1 MKKLIGA
8 LAALTLSLA
17 AQSQTYPSKPIRFV
31 VPFAPGGTSEIVARS
46 VAQELT
52 TQLGQ
57 SVYVE
62 NKAGGAGTIAMGD
75 VKNSPADGYTI
86 VLGHV
91 GTLAVNPYAMKNHPY
106 DVDKD
111 FIPVALLARVPNV
124 FVVNADAVKATDL
137 KEFIALAKAKPGSLN
152 YGSAGNGSSGHLAF
166 EYLKMVSGADIQ
178 HVPYKGTGPM
188 LQDLLGG
195 RIESSNAGAPALLPQ
210 IKSGKLRAI
219 AVGRT
224 SASRR
229 FPTWAPWP
237 KRATRLRDLAVV
249 RRDGEGGHA
258 AGDREE
264 AQRRDQQG
272 AAVEPGHA
280 ALRHRQRRCGVGHAG
295 SSSARHRE
303 GAGALARGGAQGE
316 HHDRVT
322 RRAPAPLCHRPV
334 RERGI
339 ESAGVPRSPPCAKP
353 RRSWAASFPFFSR

>member
-1 MKKLIGA
+1 MKRLIA
-8 LAALTLSLA
+8 SFAALLA
-17 AQSQTYPSKPIRFV
+17 TAAFAQTYPAKPIRFV

-106 DVDKD
+106 DVNKD

-124 FVVNADAVKATDL
+124 FVVNADAVKAKDL
-137 KEFIALAKAKPGSLN
+137 KEFIALAKAKPGALN

-166 EYLKMVSGADIQ
+166 EYLKMATGADIQ

-195 RIESSNAGAPALLPQ
+195 RIESSNAGAPALLPH

-219 AVGRT
+219 AVGSDHRIPALPDVGTVAEAGYKGFET
-224 SASRR
+224 SQWYGVMVKAGTPPEIVKKLNAEINRALASSAVTQRY
-229 FPTWAPWP
+229 
-237 KRATRLRDLAVV
+237 ATDNAVAQIGTPEEFGKLIAAEQARWQEVV
-249 RRDGEGGHA
+249 RKAHI
-258 AGDREE
+258 
-264 AQRRDQQG
+264 
-272 AAVEPGHA
+272 
-280 ALRHRQRRCGVGHAG
+280 
-295 SSSARHRE
+295 
-303 GAGALARGGAQGE
+303 
-316 HHDRVT
+316 T
-322 RRAPAPLCHRPV
+322 
-334 RERGI
+334 I
-339 ESAGVPRSPPCAKP
+339 E
-353 RRSWAASFPFFSR
+353 

>member
-1 MKKLIGA
+1 MKKIIAA
-8 LAALTLSLA
+8 LAVAFSCTA
-17 AQSQTYPSKPIRFV
+17 NAQTYPSKPIRFV

-106 DVDKD
+106 DVDRD

-124 FVVNADAVKATDL
+124 FVVNADAVKANNL

-210 IKSGKLRAI
+210 IKGGKLRAI
-219 AVGRT
+219 AVGSDKRIPALPDVGTVAEAGYPGFET
-224 SASRR
+224 SQWYGVMVKAGTPPEIVKKLNAEINKALQSSQVTQRY
-229 FPTWAPWP
+229 
-237 KRATRLRDLAVV
+237 ATDNAVAELGTPEQFGAFIAKEQARWREVV
-249 RRDGEGGHA
+249 RKA
-258 AGDREE
+258 NI
-264 AQRRDQQG
+264 
-272 AAVEPGHA
+272 
-280 ALRHRQRRCGVGHAG
+280 
-295 SSSARHRE
+295 S
-303 GAGALARGGAQGE
+303 
-316 HHDRVT
+316 
-322 RRAPAPLCHRPV
+322 
-334 RERGI
+334 I
-339 ESAGVPRSPPCAKP
+339 E
-353 RRSWAASFPFFSR
+353 

>member
-1 MKKLIGA
+1 MKRLIA
-8 LAALTLSLA
+8 SFAALLA
-17 AQSQTYPSKPIRFV
+17 TAAFAQTYPAKPIRFV

-106 DVDKD
+106 DVNKD
-111 FIPVALLARVPNV
+111 FVPVALLARVPNV
-124 FVVNADAVKATDL
+124 FVVNADAVKAKDL
-137 KEFIALAKAKPGSLN
+137 KEFIALAKAKPGALN

-166 EYLKMVSGADIQ
+166 EYLKMATGADIQ

-195 RIESSNAGAPALLPQ
+195 RIESSNAGAPALLPH

-219 AVGRT
+219 AVGSDHRIPALPDVGTVAEAGYKGFET
-224 SASRR
+224 SQWYGVMVKAGTPPEIVKKLNAEINRALASSAVTQRY
-229 FPTWAPWP
+229 
-237 KRATRLRDLAVV
+237 ATDNAVAQIGTPEEFGKLIAAEQARWQEVV
-249 RRDGEGGHA
+249 RKAHI
-258 AGDREE
+258 
-264 AQRRDQQG
+264 
-272 AAVEPGHA
+272 
-280 ALRHRQRRCGVGHAG
+280 
-295 SSSARHRE
+295 
-303 GAGALARGGAQGE
+303 
-316 HHDRVT
+316 T
-322 RRAPAPLCHRPV
+322 
-334 RERGI
+334 I
-339 ESAGVPRSPPCAKP
+339 E
-353 RRSWAASFPFFSR
+353 

>member
-1 MKKLIGA
+1 MKQLLGA
-8 LAALTLSLA
+8 LAALAVSFA
-17 AQSQTYPSKPIRFV
+17 HAQSYPSKPIRFV

-91 GTLAVNPYAMKNHPY
+91 GTLAVNPYAMKTHIY
-106 DVDKD
+106 DVNKD

-124 FVVNADAVKATDL
+124 FVVNAETVKAKDL
-137 KEFIALAKAKPGSLN
+137 KEFIALAKAKPGALN

-219 AVGRT
+219 AVGSDKRIPALPDVGTVAEAGYPGFET
-224 SASRR
+224 SQWYGVMVKAGTPPEIVKKLNAEINKALQSSHVTQRYAADNAVAELGTPEQFGAFITKEQAR
-229 FPTWAPWP
+229 W
-237 KRATRLRDLAVV
+237 RDVV
-249 RRDGEGGHA
+249 GKA
-258 AGDREE
+258 NI
-264 AQRRDQQG
+264 
-272 AAVEPGHA
+272 
-280 ALRHRQRRCGVGHAG
+280 
-295 SSSARHRE
+295 
-303 GAGALARGGAQGE
+303 
-316 HHDRVT
+316 T
-322 RRAPAPLCHRPV
+322 
-334 RERGI
+334 I
-339 ESAGVPRSPPCAKP
+339 E
-353 RRSWAASFPFFSR
+353 

>member
-1 MKKLIGA
+1 MKTFFGA
-8 LAALTLSLA
+8 IAALGLMLS
-17 AQSQTYPSKPIRFV
+17 AQAQNYPSKPIRFV

-111 FIPVALLARVPNV
+111 FVPVALLARVPNV
-124 FVVNADAVKATDL
+124 FVVNADTVKAGNL
-137 KEFIALAKAKPGSLN
+137 KEFIALAKAKPGALN

-219 AVGRT
+219 AVGSERRIPALPDVGTVAETYPGFET
-224 SASRR
+224 SQWYGVMVKAGTPPEIVKRLNAEINRALQSSQVTQRYASDNAVADIGTPEQFGAFIAKEQARWR
-229 FPTWAPWP
+229 E
-237 KRATRLRDLAVV
+237 VV
-249 RRDGEGGHA
+249 RKA
-258 AGDREE
+258 NI
-264 AQRRDQQG
+264 
-272 AAVEPGHA
+272 
-280 ALRHRQRRCGVGHAG
+280 
-295 SSSARHRE
+295 
-303 GAGALARGGAQGE
+303 
-316 HHDRVT
+316 T
-322 RRAPAPLCHRPV
+322 
-334 RERGI
+334 I
-339 ESAGVPRSPPCAKP
+339 E
-353 RRSWAASFPFFSR
+353 

>member
-1 MKKLIGA
+1 MTKLIGA

-124 FVVNADAVKATDL
+124 FVVNAEAVKAKDL

-166 EYLKMVSGADIQ
+166 EYLKLVTGADIQ

-195 RIESSNAGAPALLPQ
+195 RIESSNAGAPALLPH

-219 AVGRT
+219 AVGADHRIPALPDVGTVAEAGYKGFET
-224 SASRR
+224 SQWYGVMVKAGTPPEIVKKLNAEINKALASNAVTQRY
-229 FPTWAPWP
+229 
-237 KRATRLRDLAVV
+237 ATDNAV
-249 RRDGEGGHA
+249 A
-258 AGDREE
+258 N
-264 AQRRDQQG
+264 
-272 AAVEPGHA
+272 
-280 ALRHRQRRCGVGHAG
+280 AG
-295 SSSARHRE
+295 SPEDFGKLIAAEQARWQEVVKKAHI
-303 GAGALARGGAQGE
+303 
-316 HHDRVT
+316 T
-322 RRAPAPLCHRPV
+322 
-334 RERGI
+334 I
-339 ESAGVPRSPPCAKP
+339 E
-353 RRSWAASFPFFSR
+353 

>member
-1 MKKLIGA
+1 MKKVLGAIAA
-8 LAALTLSLA
+8 LAVSFAAS
-17 AQSQTYPSKPIRFV
+17 AQSYPSKPIRFV

-91 GTLAVNPYAMKNHPY
+91 GTLAVNPYAMKSHPY

-124 FVVNADAVKATDL
+124 FVVNADAVKVKDL

-219 AVGRT
+219 AVGSDKRIPALPDVGTVAESGYPGFET
-224 SASRR
+224 SQWYGVMVKAGT
-229 FPTWAPWP
+229 PPEIV
-237 KRATRLRDLAVV
+237 KRLNEEINKALRSSQVTQRYATDNAVAEIGTPEQFGALIAKEQARWRDVV
-249 RRDGEGGHA
+249 RKA
-258 AGDREE
+258 NI
-264 AQRRDQQG
+264 
-272 AAVEPGHA
+272 
-280 ALRHRQRRCGVGHAG
+280 
-295 SSSARHRE
+295 
-303 GAGALARGGAQGE
+303 
-316 HHDRVT
+316 T
-322 RRAPAPLCHRPV
+322 
-334 RERGI
+334 I
-339 ESAGVPRSPPCAKP
+339 E
-353 RRSWAASFPFFSR
+353 

>member
-1 MKKLIGA
+1 MKKVIALIVV
-8 LAALTLSLA
+8 AAATMA
-17 AQSQTYPSKPIRFV
+17 QAQSYPAKAIRFV

-111 FIPVALLARVPNV
+111 FVPVALLARVPNV
-124 FVVNADAVKATDL
+124 FVVNAETVKANNL
-137 KEFIALAKAKPGSLN
+137 KEFIALAKAKPGALN

-195 RIESSNAGAPALLPQ
+195 RIESSNAGAPALLSH
-210 IKSGKLRAI
+210 IRSGKLRAI
-219 AVGRT
+219 AVGSDKRIAALPDVGTVAEAGYPGFET
-224 SASRR
+224 SQWYGVMVKAGT
-229 FPTWAPWP
+229 PPEIV
-237 KRATRLRDLAVV
+237 KRLNAEINKALQSSQVTQRYATDNAVAEIGTPEQFGAFIAREQARWREVV
-249 RRDGEGGHA
+249 RKAHI
-258 AGDREE
+258 
-264 AQRRDQQG
+264 
-272 AAVEPGHA
+272 
-280 ALRHRQRRCGVGHAG
+280 
-295 SSSARHRE
+295 
-303 GAGALARGGAQGE
+303 
-316 HHDRVT
+316 T
-322 RRAPAPLCHRPV
+322 
-334 RERGI
+334 I
-339 ESAGVPRSPPCAKP
+339 E
-353 RRSWAASFPFFSR
+353 

>member
-1 MKKLIGA
+1 MRHLLAAAA
-8 LAALTLSLA
+8 LALSA
-17 AQSQTYPSKPIRFV
+17 AAGAQTFPHKPIRLV

-91 GTLAVNPYAMKNHPY
+91 GTLAVNPYAMKNHSY

-124 FVVNADAVKATDL
+124 FVVNADAVKARDL

-219 AVGRT
+219 AVGSEKRIPALPEVGTVAEAGYPGFET
-224 SASRR
+224 SQWYGVMVKAGTPPEIVKKLNAEINKALQSSQVTQRY
-229 FPTWAPWP
+229 
-237 KRATRLRDLAVV
+237 ATDNAVAELGTPEQFGAFIAKEQARWREVV
-249 RRDGEGGHA
+249 RKA
-258 AGDREE
+258 NI
-264 AQRRDQQG
+264 
-272 AAVEPGHA
+272 
-280 ALRHRQRRCGVGHAG
+280 
-295 SSSARHRE
+295 
-303 GAGALARGGAQGE
+303 
-316 HHDRVT
+316 T
-322 RRAPAPLCHRPV
+322 
-334 RERGI
+334 I
-339 ESAGVPRSPPCAKP
+339 E
-353 RRSWAASFPFFSR
+353 